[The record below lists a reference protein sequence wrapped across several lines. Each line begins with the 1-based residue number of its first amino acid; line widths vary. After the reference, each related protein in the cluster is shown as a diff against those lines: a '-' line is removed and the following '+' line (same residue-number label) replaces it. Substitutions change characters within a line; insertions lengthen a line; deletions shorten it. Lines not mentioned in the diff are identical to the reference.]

1 MKRYTFYLCL
11 ALLVSCGKTSE
22 TEKYQRERN
31 NIVDVSGRISDIKV
45 DLMIGMSS
53 LYTIDSFLVVQE
65 WSPAGEKGIHIFNKN
80 SFNQITSTGIIGKGP
95 REITRQGKIGINYKT
110 GVLWVNDHGKR
121 VMWKFPLDSIL
132 TNPNFMPTENIDIPL
147 KFFIEQYGFVNDSI
161 AIGKA
166 VRVIST
172 SSFNNKMSKFN
183 LIKNSTTS
191 FGYEHPDVTE
201 TQSLFT
207 FALSVK
213 DSLYINGYSACDL
226 MTICDL
232 NGNLKYNIYGPDWN
246 TNKQEWRDYYTS
258 IGILNNHII
267 ASFVGQ
273 DRFYYDKNSRLQTN
287 WPTKFMVFDLEG
299 NYEATLETGCP
310 FIAFCVDEDNN
321 RIIVYFDGRENPLAY
336 FNFKIN

>member
-1 MKRYTFYLCL
+1 MKRYTLYLCI
-11 ALLVSCGKTSE
+11 ALLASCGKTLE

-31 NIVDVSGRISDIKV
+31 STVDVSGRINDIKV
-45 DLMIGMSS
+45 DLLIGNSS
-53 LYTIDSFLVVQE
+53 LYIIDSFLVVQE

-80 SFNQITSTGIIGKGP
+80 LFNYITSTGVIGKGP
-95 REITRQGKIGINYKT
+95 REITGQGRIGINHKT
-110 GVLWVNDHGKR
+110 RALWVNDHGKK
-121 VMWKFPLDSIL
+121 VMWRFPLDSIL
-132 TNPNFMPTENIDIPL
+132 KNPDFMPTDNIGFPAF
-147 KFFIEQYGFVNDSI
+147 FFIEQYGFVNDSI

-172 SSFNNKMSKFN
+172 SSFNNKMSKLN
-183 LIKNSTTS
+183 LIKNVTTS

-201 TQSLFT
+201 KQSLFT

-246 TNKQEWRDYYTS
+246 TNRQEWRDYF
-258 IGILNNHII
+258 IKVGILSNHII

-273 DRFYYDKNSRLQTN
+273 DRFYYDKNRRLQTN

-310 FIAFCVDEDNN
+310 FIDFCVDEDNN
-321 RIIVYFDGRENPLAY
+321 RIIAYFDGRENPLAY